1 MVVLDTLDVVVVETL
16 QVSVVIAVH
25 LEDTVQTVD
34 NNMLVESEETVL
46 VVI

>member
-1 MVVLDTLDVVVVETL
+1 MVVQDTLDVVVEETL

-46 VVI
+46 VVT